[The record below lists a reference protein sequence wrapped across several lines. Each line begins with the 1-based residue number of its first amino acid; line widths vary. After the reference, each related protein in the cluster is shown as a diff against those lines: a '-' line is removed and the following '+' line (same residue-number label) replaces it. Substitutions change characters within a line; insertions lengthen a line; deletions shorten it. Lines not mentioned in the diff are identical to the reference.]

1 MLRCLLA
8 MFLIASPSF
17 CGAADKV
24 ALTFDDLPVNG
35 ALAAGTTELTIV
47 QQVLPIFAAA
57 KAPPVYGF
65 INAAKLEGNA
75 NGAQALQLWVK
86 GGHKVANHTYSHIDL
101 TTNSADAFTRDVIQN
116 EPALLLLSPADEWR
130 WFRYPYLHEGD
141 VLEKRNA
148 VRMFLK
154 DRGYHIAQVT
164 LDYEDYMWN
173 TAYARCVDKKDA
185 KAIEWL
191 RSSYLEVASGYLD
204 ANREM
209 AKLVYG
215 REIKHVMLL
224 HLGAFSPQILPSL
237 FELLKKKGFEL
248 TTLEDAQSDPAYASD
263 PQFVHA
269 NTGTLL
275 EQHLDRQATKYPPVP
290 RKPRKE
296 LDAICR

>member
-1 MLRCLLA
+1 MLRYLLA
-8 MFLIASPSF
+8 MTLIVTPALCS
-17 CGAADKV
+17 ALDKV

-35 ALAAGTTELTIV
+35 ALPAGTTELAIV
-47 QQVLPIFAAA
+47 EQVLPIFAAA
-57 KAPPVYGF
+57 KAPPNYGF

-75 NGAQALQLWVK
+75 NGAKALQRWVS
-86 GGHKVANHTYSHIDL
+86 GGQKVANHTYSHMDL
-101 TTNSADAFTRDVIQN
+101 TTNSVDAFTRDVIQN
-116 EPALLLLSPADEWR
+116 EPALLLLSPRDDWR

-141 VLEKRNA
+141 VLDKRNS
-148 VRMFLK
+148 VRTFLSN
-154 DRGYHIAQVT
+154 RGYRIAQVT

-185 KAIEWL
+185 QAMEWL
-191 RSSYLEVASGYLD
+191 RSSYLETASGYLD

-215 REIKHVMLL
+215 RPIKHVLLL
-224 HLGAFSPQILPSL
+224 HLGAFSPQILPHL
-237 FELLKKKGFEL
+237 FELLQKKGFEL

-275 EQHLDRQATKYPPVP
+275 EQHLDRNTSKYPPVP

-296 LDAICR
+296 LEGICR

>member
-1 MLRCLLA
+1 MRTWMPLLLLLLPA
-8 MFLIASPSF
+8 I
-17 CGAADKV
+17 CGAEKV

-35 ALAAGTTELTIV
+35 ALPRATTELVIV
-47 QQVLPIFAAA
+47 EQVLPIFAAA
-57 KAPPVYGF
+57 KAPPMYGF

-75 NGAQALQLWVK
+75 NGAKALQLWIN
-86 GGHKVANHTYSHIDL
+86 GGHKLANHTYSHIDL
-101 TTNSADAFTRDVIQN
+101 TTNSAEAFTRDVIQN
-116 EPALLLLSPADEWR
+116 EPALLLLSPRDDWR

-141 VLEKRNA
+141 AVEKRNA
-148 VRMFLK
+148 VRTFLR
-154 DRGYHIAQVT
+154 DRNYRIAQVT

-173 TAYARCVDKKDA
+173 TAYARCVDKADA

-191 RSSYLEVASGYLD
+191 HSSYLDVASGYLD

-237 FELLKKKGFEL
+237 FELLQKKGFEL

-263 PQFVHA
+263 PQYVHT

-275 EQHLDRQATKYPPVP
+275 EQHLDKNGTKYPAVP

-296 LDAICR
+296 LDVICR